1 MASVFKSLFGRGEIE
16 ALPEEL
22 RKLIESA
29 RREKKALGG
38 LVKKAASASQSLKE
52 IAGPLE
58 ETRTTIEET
67 RATIEGYR
75 RATCRSQGQ
84 CRHR

>member
-1 MASVFKSLFGRGEIE
+1 MASLFKSVFGRGEIE

-38 LVKKAASASQSLKE
+38 LVKKAASASQSLQE
-52 IAGPLE
+52 IAAPTSVYRQIAEPPL
-58 ETRTTIEET
+58 
-67 RATIEGYR
+67 
-75 RATCRSQGQ
+75 
-84 CRHR
+84 